1 MTELEKLADILH
13 AKAFQLTIDTQKII
27 ALTPISDSKKHTLQ
41 QLIKKSDIENDST
54 YQSFSY
60 HLGHFLLVRT
70 YINIAV
76 LFWFD
81 YSDSFTRFNELLLV
95 STLTNLKS
103 IAQIIYT
110 LKTSRSAP
118 DETLHLQHIS
128 KVDQNGMIIKF
139 GSAAYYKVEKDIIQA
154 IIYSHQNDLINALE
168 RISQI
173 NLFNVQNDSYT
184 TSRLEKNYL
193 ISYIAILNRAV
204 IQWGY
209 PVSLA
214 FKVHHEL
221 MKELESIKKIPTFS
235 QVLQGITWYYFQTI
249 KEYRTTNFLPL
260 HLRIKSYI
268 NEHIGEN
275 ITLNDIASALHAS
288 KKTLNP
294 AFKKEYKLTITQFIR
309 QRKIAVAK
317 ELLIACESSTIEI
330 SELLSFSS
338 QSYFI
343 KTFKDLTG
351 TTPQYFREHF
361 FDQHLHL

>member
-13 AKAFQLTIDTQKII
+13 AKACQLTIDTQKII

-41 QLIKKSDIENDST
+41 QLIKKSDLSDST

-70 YINIAV
+70 DINIAV

-81 YSDSFTRFNELLLV
+81 YSDSFTKFNELLLV

-139 GSAAYYKVEKDIIQA
+139 DSAAYYKAEKDIIQA

-173 NLFNVQNDSYT
+173 NLFNVQNDSCT

-268 NEHIGEN
+268 NEHIG
-275 ITLNDIASALHAS
+275 
-288 KKTLNP
+288 
-294 AFKKEYKLTITQFIR
+294 
-309 QRKIAVAK
+309 
-317 ELLIACESSTIEI
+317 
-330 SELLSFSS
+330 
-338 QSYFI
+338 
-343 KTFKDLTG
+343 
-351 TTPQYFREHF
+351 
-361 FDQHLHL
+361 

>member
-1 MTELEKLADILH
+1 M
-13 AKAFQLTIDTQKII
+13 
-27 ALTPISDSKKHTLQ
+27 
-41 QLIKKSDIENDST
+41 
-54 YQSFSY
+54 
-60 HLGHFLLVRT
+60 
-70 YINIAV
+70 
-76 LFWFD
+76 
-81 YSDSFTRFNELLLV
+81 

-128 KVDQNGMIIKF
+128 KVDKNGMIIKF
-139 GSAAYYKVEKDIIQA
+139 DSTAYYKVEKDIIQA

-173 NLFNVQNDSYT
+173 NLFNVQNDSCT